1 MKALKP
7 FEIAFVGLSS
17 GVHEFTYELNDA
29 FFSCYADSEV
39 TKANLAAT
47 LIMHKKNNM
56 LDLEFLV
63 KGKLELNCDRCL
75 EAFWYQMDLHKM
87 LYIKFGD
94 RFEEQSDDVI
104 IIPSTESHIDVAQY
118 FYEFVVLG
126 LPGKRVHPG
135 GKNKEDNCDTG
146 VIEQLEKYKSDNNKE
161 KAKQNKQEDLP
172 TDSRWD
178 ALKNLKFN

>member
-1 MKALKP
+1 LKALKP
-7 FEIAFVGLSS
+7 FEIAFVGLSN
-17 GVHEFTYELNDA
+17 GVHEFSFELNDS
-29 FFSCYADSEV
+29 FFSCFAHSEV
-39 TKANLAAT
+39 TKADLAAT

-56 LDLEFLV
+56 LDLEFQV
-63 KGKLELNCDRCL
+63 KGNLELTCDRCL
-75 EAFWYQMDLHKM
+75 ENFWYQMDLQRM

-118 FYEFVVLG
+118 FFEFVVLG
-126 LPGKRVHPG
+126 LPAKRIHPG
-135 GKNKEDNCDTG
+135 GKNKEDKCDAG
-146 VIEQLEKYKSDNNKE
+146 VIEQLEKYMSDKKE
-161 KAKQNKQEDLP
+161 KDKKDKQENSP

>member
-1 MKALKP
+1 LKALKP
-7 FEIAFVGLSS
+7 FEIAFVGLSN
-17 GVHEFTYELNDA
+17 GLHEFTFELKDV
-29 FFSCYADSEV
+29 FFSCFADSEI
-39 TKANLAAT
+39 TKADLTAT

-75 EAFWYQMDLHKM
+75 ETFWYQMDLQKM
-87 LYIKFGD
+87 LYVKFGEK
-94 RFEEQSDDVI
+94 FEEQSDDVI

-126 LPGKRVHPG
+126 LPGKRIHPG
-135 GKNKEDNCDTG
+135 GSIKEDHCDAG
-146 VIEQLEKYKSDNNKE
+146 VIEQLEKYMSDRQE
-161 KAKQNKQEDLP
+161 KDKKDKQENSP

>member
-146 VIEQLEKYKSDNNKE
+146 VIEQLEKYKSDNKE
-161 KAKQNKQEDLP
+161 KAKQNKQDDSP

>member
-1 MKALKP
+1 LKALKP
-7 FEIAFVGLSS
+7 FEIAFVGLSN
-17 GVHEFTYELNDA
+17 GVHEFSFELNDA
-29 FFSCYADSEV
+29 FFSCFTDSEV
-39 TKANLAAT
+39 TKADLAAT

-63 KGKLELNCDRCL
+63 KGKLELTCDRCL
-75 EAFWYQMDLHKM
+75 ENFWHQMDLHKM
-87 LYIKFGD
+87 LYIKFGE

-118 FYEFVVLG
+118 FYEFVILE
-126 LPGKRVHPG
+126 LPGKRIHPG
-135 GKNKEDNCDTG
+135 GKNKEDNCDAG
-146 VIEQLEKYKSDNNKE
+146 IIEQLEKYLSENKE
-161 KAKQNKQEDLP
+161 KAKENKQDDSP